1 MTQLGI
7 FEVAPST
14 RDPFLYTPPAK
25 LAAPGEIIV
34 DSFAG
39 GGGASEGIRL
49 ALGVSP
55 HVGINHKFSAIAMH
69 AANHPET
76 EHYTENVWKVDP
88 IAACKGRPVGLM
100 WLSPDCTHFSKAK
113 GKKPLSNKRRGLAWV
128 AIRWAATVRPRV
140 MILEN
145 VEEFEQWG
153 PLDRATERPC
163 PKRKGQTFRAFV
175 RKLQRFGYVVEW
187 RQLRGC
193 DYGTPELGVPAAPT
207 TRKRLFL
214 IARCDGQPIVWPTPT
229 HGPGRAFAHRTAAE
243 CIDWSIPCPSIFITK
258 RQATSLRK
266 KFGIVIKRP
275 LVVKTKRRIAR
286 GVFKFVINNPRPFIV
301 GLGGRMGQSPE
312 RSVDRP
318 FQTITSK
325 ADSAVVMPFL
335 SAYHDAKHANDDRG
349 VDMREPLPTQD
360 TSNRFAVVAPFITK
374 FRTGSTGSA
383 IDEPLHTVTANSHQ
397 KKPGGAVP
405 MGLITPFLA
414 PVMHGGDERTHSIE
428 EPMRT
433 VTGAHRGEHSLIAPF
448 LVPRYGEDPN
458 RNDGAGQAPRSN
470 AIDAPMP
477 TIVPTQNGAQLVSA
491 FMAKHFTDR
500 GQRPGSDLNEPLSTI
515 TSSDHNALVSLHL
528 QRDFGKSVGSA
539 ADAPVPTITGGGGG
553 HAALVASSLIK
564 LKGTAK
570 DGQKIDEPIH
580 TIQSGG
586 NHYAQVCA
594 FLTKYHGAT
603 KAGHDL
609 FSPLRTVDTRDRF
622 ALVTVSG
629 QDYIIVDIGMRMLVP
644 RELFRAQGF
653 RDSYIIDVEVEVKQK
668 RRKKGRIVY
677 VLKRR
682 TLTKEE
688 QTDMVGNS
696 VNPTLACALVHANYV
711 PVSVPRERVA

>member
-7 FEVAPST
+7 FDAPAT
-14 RDPFLYTPPAK
+14 RDPFLYTPPPRVAE
-25 LAAPGEIIV
+25 LGEIIV

-55 HVGINHKFSAIAMH
+55 HIGINHKFSAIAMH

-88 IAACKGRPVGLM
+88 VAACKGRPVGLM

-128 AIRWAATVRPRV
+128 AIRWASTVRPRV

-153 PLDRATERPC
+153 PLDRKTERPC

-229 HGPGRAFAHRTAAE
+229 HGPGRAFPHRTAAE

-258 RQATSLRK
+258 RQATQLRK
-266 KFGIVIKRP
+266 KYGIVVKRP

-286 GVFKFVINNPRPFIV
+286 GVFKFVINNPGPYIVPMYHGNRPTSIDEPLQTITTQGNKFNLV
-301 GLGGRMGQSPE
+301 VPFVAGVGGRMGQSPE
-312 RSVDRP
+312 RPVDGP
-318 FQTITSK
+318 FQTLTSK
-325 ADSAVVMPFL
+325 ADAAIVMPFI
-335 SAYHDAKHANDDRG
+335 ARAAHGEVDRNG
-349 VDMREPLPTQD
+349 KRRGQPAHPITEPL
-360 TSNRFAVVAPFITK
+360 
-374 FRTGSTGSA
+374 G
-383 IDEPLHTVTANSHQ
+383 TVMAS
-397 KKPGGAVP
+397 
-405 MGLITPFLA
+405 
-414 PVMHGGDERTHSIE
+414 
-428 EPMRT
+428 
-433 VTGAHRGEHSLIAPF
+433 GEFSLLAPF

-470 AIDAPMP
+470 SIEAPMP

-500 GQRPGSDLNEPLSTI
+500 GQRPGSDLSEPLSTI
-515 TSSDHNALVSLHL
+515 TASDHNALVSLHL
-528 QRDFGKSVGSA
+528 QRDFGKSIGSPA
-539 ADAPVPTITGGGGG
+539 SEPVPTITGGGGG
-553 HAALVASSLIK
+553 HAALVASSLVK

-570 DGQKIDEPIH
+570 DGQPIDEPIH
-580 TIQSGG
+580 TIQAHG

-594 FLTKYHGAT
+594 FLTKYHGA
-603 KAGHDL
+603 ARSGHDL

-629 QDYIIVDIGMRMLVP
+629 QDYVIVDIGMRMLVP

-653 RDSYIIDVEVEVKQK
+653 RDSYIIDVEIEVKQK
-668 RRKKGRIVY
+668 RRRKGRIYY
-677 VLKRR
+677 VTKRR
-682 TLTKEE
+682 MLTKEE